1 MQGRTEQRKTRR
13 VVTDVVRFGSE
24 ASIDVTPGAGPLRA
38 SANPIAVDEIKEAG
52 LVAVSAASNQGC
64 P

>member
-1 MQGRTEQRKTRR
+1 MKGCTEQHKARQ

-24 ASIDVTPGAGPLRA
+24 ASVDVTPGACPLRA
-38 SANPIAVDEIKEAG
+38 SANPVAVDEIKEAG
-52 LVAVSAASNQGC
+52 LVAVGAASNTGC